1 MRVVMT
7 VSNDL
12 ATDQRVQRVCATL
25 AQEGHEIL
33 LLGRKLSNSLP
44 FESSTYR
51 TKRLRLWFNRGP
63 VFYAE
68 LNVRLFFILLF
79 SRCSVMHANDLDT
92 LLSVWL
98 ISKIRNKHLVYD
110 THEYF
115 TGVPEIQKRPVVKA
129 VWKRIEKFIFPKLKH
144 VFTVNESIADLYRND
159 YGNKGIHVM
168 RNISPANVKIEL
180 ADDLVVG
187 LPSNCFRIILQG
199 NGINVDRGGEEAVQM
214 MQYLDDC
221 VLLIAGSGDVI
232 QRLKEMVLELNLSA
246 RVVFFERMPYAKLL
260 GLTTCC
266 DLGLSLDKDTNI
278 NYRFSLPNKVFDY
291 LRAGIPVLASDL
303 PEVRRI
309 VETHQTGWIA
319 AEVNPKAL
327 AEQIQRIK
335 NDSNAYSNLRSRL
348 RKASLELCWENECKA
363 LLNLYKGLEQ
373 SAL

>member
-1 MRVVMT
+1 MRVLIT

-12 ATDQRVQRVCATL
+12 ATDQRVQRVCTTL
-25 AQEGHEIL
+25 ALAGYEVL

-44 FESSTYR
+44 FETSTYR
-51 TKRLRLWFNRGP
+51 TKRIRLWFNRGP
-63 VFYAE
+63 LFYAE
-68 LNVRLFFILLF
+68 LNVRLFFILLC
-79 SRCSVMHANDLDT
+79 SRCSVIHANDLDT
-92 LLSVWL
+92 LFPAWL
-98 ISKIRNKHLVYD
+98 VSSMRRKHLVYD

-159 YGNKGIHVM
+159 YGNNVIHVM
-168 RNISPANVKIEL
+168 RNIPPAKVKIEA
-180 ADDLVVG
+180 ADDLVAG
-187 LPSNCFRIILQG
+187 LPPNCFRIILQG

-221 VLLIAGSGDVI
+221 VLLIAGSGDMI
-232 QRLKEMVLELNLSA
+232 QRLKEMVLDLNLSG
-246 RVVFFERMPYAKLL
+246 RVVFFDRMPYARLL
-260 GLTTCC
+260 GLTACC

-319 AEVNPKAL
+319 TEVKPAAL
-327 AEQIQRIK
+327 AEQIRRIK
-335 NDSNAYSNLRSRL
+335 NDLDTYSHLRRGL
-348 RKASLELCWENECKA
+348 KKASHELCWENECKA
-363 LLNLYKGLEQ
+363 LLNLYKGLD
-373 SAL
+373 